1 MQTRNG
7 LALPGKE
14 FKVWAVR
21 GGAVFGTV
29 ALLALSA
36 PLVWAAVSAG
46 AGLAA
51 LAGMAATGFAAF
63 QAMPLAAQKL
73 ENRLLK
79 LRKSEARTNPI
90 EQLQNDCL
98 RREQRL
104 QSFRG
109 ALVTIG
115 GQIENMGQM
124 IEARKHLDPGHVLD
138 RQERALRRMQ
148 QFYQAN
154 IRRLDEAH
162 RALEAFRHQVKQ
174 KMFEW
179 EFAQAGQVVM
189 EALNPTQM
197 EDLMQDLLTDEAL
210 NEVQSRF
217 NRVFAEL
224 DVEMS
229 AMDSPVREYVARSHF
244 EALDDLQVSTVLQKG
259 ARR

>member
-1 MQTRNG
+1 MQTRNR
-7 LALPGKE
+7 LAHPGKDS
-14 FKVWAVR
+14 KVWAVR
-21 GGAVFGTV
+21 GAAAFGTV
-29 ALLALSA
+29 ALLAVST

-79 LRKSEARTNPI
+79 MRKSEARANPI

-98 RREQRL
+98 RREERL
-104 QSFRG
+104 QSFRR

-124 IEARKHLDPGHVLD
+124 IAERRHLDPHHVLD
-138 RQERALRRMQ
+138 RQERALHRMQ

-189 EALNPTQM
+189 EALNPTEM
-197 EDLMQDLLTDEAL
+197 EDLMQGLLTDEAL

-229 AMDSPVREYVARSHF
+229 SIDSPVRDYMTQSHF
-244 EALDDLQVSTVLQKG
+244 EALDALQVSNVLKTG
-259 ARR
+259 SKR